1 MILPLLLGLAVG
13 LALGALLSYALMV
26 RRTVRLQSELEAMR
40 QFKERDAERLTQ
52 VERQFR
58 DAFQSLAQEIL
69 DAKAESF
76 TSHNARQLQAIL
88 EPLRQR
94 IQEFQAK
101 VEAPNRKH
109 GEDSILGTLDSLC
122 PGKRAPYKALKGE

>member
-101 VEAPNRKH
+101 VEATHTESMAK
-109 GEDSILGTLDSLC
+109 I
-122 PGKRAPYKALKGE
+122 K

>member
-13 LALGALLSYALMV
+13 LALETLLSYALMV

-76 TSHNARQLQAIL
+76 TSHT
-88 EPLRQR
+88 
-94 IQEFQAK
+94 
-101 VEAPNRKH
+101 
-109 GEDSILGTLDSLC
+109 LGSSR
-122 PGKRAPYKALKGE
+122 PS